1 MAITYLFPTCTNF
14 PKPGFNFPDITQ
26 LLEREPQLYQA
37 IVKDILSSVCVHSPD
52 VIVCIESFGYIF
64 GAPIAYM
71 VGCPLVVARRSG
83 KLPRTTVSQAYEMC
97 YSSDRCIEMN
107 EHAIERDCKVMIIDD
122 FLASGGTFLACAEI
136 VARMGARTVAG
147 AFAVELPQ
155 LGGGPRLRLLGHE
168 FTSAMRLQ
176 FEDRDS
182 AWCVEKWPSCG
193 RVRNLL

>member
-1 MAITYLFPTCTNF
+1 MTKTYLFPTCHNF
-14 PKPGFNFPDITQ
+14 PKSGFHFPDITQ
-26 LLEREPQLYQA
+26 LLESEPQLYQV
-37 IVKDILSSVCVHSPD
+37 IVKDTLSSVRLHSPD

-64 GAPIAYM
+64 GAPIAYV

-83 KLPRTTVSQAYEMC
+83 KLPRTTVGQAYEMC

-107 EHAIERDCKVMIIDD
+107 EHAIEQNCKVLIIDD
-122 FLASGGTFLACAEI
+122 FLASGGTFLACATLA
-136 VARMGARTVAG
+136 ARMGASTVIG

-155 LGGGPRLRLLGHE
+155 LGGGPRIRSLGYD
-168 FTSAMRLQ
+168 FTAAMSLQ